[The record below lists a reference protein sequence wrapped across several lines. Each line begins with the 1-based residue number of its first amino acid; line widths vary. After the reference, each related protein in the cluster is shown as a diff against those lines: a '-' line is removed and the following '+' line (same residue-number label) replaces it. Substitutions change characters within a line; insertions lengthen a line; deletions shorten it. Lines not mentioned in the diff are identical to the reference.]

1 MTDWAEWGTTTGTLV
16 LAGATFAAIRSSN
29 RSARI
34 AERSLLAGMR
44 PLLVSARRDDPP
56 QEIQFADGRVFANPP
71 GEAPLVEEGDVIYLA
86 MALRNAGTGIAHIHG
101 YRLEPESA
109 DRVQADPRGAA
120 GHRRGGPAPDP
131 LTFAD
136 QQRDLYIAPGDT
148 GFWQAAL
155 RDHSSRT
162 YSDTRQAHDS
172 HGRVTVD
179 LLYGDLEDGQPTI
192 SRFVLLPAA
201 GDTGTWRCDVT
212 HHWPHAGRR

>member
-29 RSARI
+29 RSTRI

-56 QEIQFADGRVFANPP
+56 QEIQFADGHVFANPP

-109 DRVQADPRGAA
+109 DRVQADPRARPGTVVAA
-120 GHRRGGPAPDP
+120 QPPIRSPSPTSNATSTSLPATPASGKPPCATTAAAPTATLGKLTTATVGSPSTFSTATSKTGNRPSAASFCSPQRATPARGGA
-131 LTFAD
+131 T
-136 QQRDLYIAPGDT
+136 
-148 GFWQAAL
+148 
-155 RDHSSRT
+155 
-162 YSDTRQAHDS
+162 
-172 HGRVTVD
+172 
-179 LLYGDLEDGQPTI
+179 
-192 SRFVLLPAA
+192 
-201 GDTGTWRCDVT
+201 
-212 HHWPHAGRR
+212 